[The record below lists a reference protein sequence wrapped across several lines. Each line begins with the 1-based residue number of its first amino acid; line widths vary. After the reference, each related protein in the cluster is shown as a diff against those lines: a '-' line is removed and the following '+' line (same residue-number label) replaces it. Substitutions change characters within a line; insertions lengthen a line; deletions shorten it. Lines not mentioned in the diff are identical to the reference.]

1 MSSTREILR
10 VKDLKVYYNSIW
22 GDYKS
27 VDGVSFTVYR
37 GEVFSIAGES
47 GCGKSTL
54 VDGILKLIKPPGYIP
69 SGEVIFENKDLLKL
83 SDREMREIRWTRLAY
98 IPQGAMN
105 SLNPVLKIE
114 EQMIDAIMDHVD
126 IRKEEAREIA
136 ISRIK
141 EVGLTVEVADMYP
154 HELSGGMKQRV
165 IIATA
170 IALKP
175 KLIIADEPTTAL
187 DVVAQKGIL
196 QLLRSLK
203 DSFDMTVIFV
213 SHDMAAHAQIA
224 DRIAIMYAGKIIEIG
239 SIHEV
244 FEEPLHPYT
253 KGLISSIPA
262 IGRSYVKSIPGLAPS
277 PLNWP
282 PGCRFH
288 PRCSYATEKCRN
300 VEPLLKEV
308 NFGRYVACHLYGGQP
323 HEPASA

>member
-1 MSSTREILR
+1 MNRMEEILK

-27 VDGVSFTVYR
+27 VDGVSFTVYK

-83 SDREMREIRWTRLAY
+83 SDKEIREIRWTKLAY

-114 EQMIDAIMDHVD
+114 EQMIDAIIDHVNM
-126 IRKEEAREIA
+126 RREEARQIA
-136 ISRIK
+136 ISKLK
-141 EVGLTVEVADMYP
+141 EVGLPVEVAEMYP

-203 DSFDMTVIFV
+203 ENFGMTVIFV

-224 DRIAIMYAGKIIEIG
+224 DMIAIMYAGKIIEIG

-244 FEEPLHPYT
+244 FEESAHPYT

-277 PLNWP
+277 PLYWP

-288 PRCSYATEKCRN
+288 PRCSYATEKCRS
-300 VEPLLKEV
+300 VEPSLNEASVK
-308 NFGRYVACHLYGGQP
+308 RYVACHLYGGRSS
-323 HEPASA
+323 ESASP